1 MLASFLSL
9 QAVGNQLMSTSRP
22 RALCRATDDPTPTPR
37 VATGSRHGC
46 PFVGRGVFS
55 SRRRMKPSQPGSPI
69 PIASD
74 RGSEPTVTGSPA
86 THDRAPG
93 WSPATPDRVTV
104 HSGRVTPVRRKTE
117 TLRQQRIALFRK
129 PTSLRNADPP
139 LERLGETVRRRPRI
153 ETLMRIRTRDAVT
166 WGWCPGTVRPGRAC
180 GAASTSSPSAR
191 RWSPCRR
198 SLLGATEEVFSVAM
212 SPATMPI
219 QDNARPDW
227 AHDGQSEQ

>member
-1 MLASFLSL
+1 
-9 QAVGNQLMSTSRP
+9 MSTSRP
-22 RALCRATDDPTPTPR
+22 MALCRATDDPTSTPL

-46 PFVGRGVFS
+46 PFGGRGLFS
-55 SRRRMKPSQPGSPI
+55 PRRRIMDSTGLAGYRSRRPRLGTQR
-69 PIASD
+69 D
-74 RGSEPTVTGSPA
+74 TGTPA

-191 RWSPCRR
+191 
-198 SLLGATEEVFSVAM
+198 GMVAV
-212 SPATMPI
+212 P
-219 QDNARPDW
+219 
-227 AHDGQSEQ
+227 